1 MRNRTITLEHLS
13 YILIFLLAL
22 GVRVIGLGDMPLADY
37 EADHAVR
44 AFQVSRGEPAEL
56 GTQPGYV
63 LLTGLA
69 FFVLGSS
76 ETTARLWPVLAGSL
90 MILLP
95 FLWRDKLGRKAALV
109 AALGLALDPGLVLL
123 SQVAGGPVMAVS
135 FALLAVSAW
144 FNEWATAAG
153 ILAGLALLSG
163 PAVIAGALG
172 LAIAGGIARLIGLFP
187 AGDGQTPE
195 EGTPSLAGTGM
206 SPARAGLLAAGGTLL
221 LAGTLFLRYPQGLSA
236 FAAALPAY
244 IEGWAVPSGVSVSRL
259 LIPLG
264 TYPLAGV
271 VFGLIAIFRAWV
283 LNGEQASTGR
293 MLSLWLGV
301 SLVLALLYPGRQVAD
316 LVWTLIP
323 LWGLAGLEFSRYL
336 RSEGNDVIPWALAG
350 LVVVMLA
357 SVWTNLGGL
366 AASHAQGQ
374 MLMLRWLV
382 IGGAILLTVLSAV
395 LVGMGWSSEAAR
407 RGLAWGTATALVF
420 GMMANIWGATQREVI
435 ARTELWR
442 PVPGAGDQGLLLQ
455 TLGDLG
461 DWTIG
466 REDSL
471 QIVSLVDAPSLRW
484 VLRELPN
491 VHFQDGLNR
500 DELPEAIIT
509 LQDQAEL
516 SLGSAYRGQ
525 DFVWWVNPNWDV
537 WTGLDWLK
545 WLAFRENTG
554 VQQVG
559 IIVWGR
565 GDLFPSGE
573 VVSETPSEFNLT
585 GNDEGFVPEEE
596 ILDREEPAK

>member
-1 MRNRTITLEHLS
+1 MRIRTITLEHLL
-13 YILIFLLAL
+13 YAFIFLLAL
-22 GVRVIGLGDMPLADY
+22 GVRVVGLDDTPLADY
-37 EADHAVR
+37 EADHALR

-76 ETTARLWPVLAGSL
+76 ETTARLWPVFVGSL
-90 MILLP
+90 MVLLP
-95 FLWRDKLGRKAALV
+95 FLLRDKLGRKAALV

-123 SQVAGGPVMAVS
+123 SKVAGGPVMAVS
-135 FALLAVSAW
+135 FVLLAIANW
-144 FNEWATAAG
+144 INGWTITAG

-172 LAIAGGIARLIGLFP
+172 LAITGGIARLMRLFP
-187 AGDGQTPE
+187 AGDGQMSE
-195 EGTPSLAGTGM
+195 EGTRYPAAIGM

-244 IEGWAVPSGVSVSRL
+244 IEGWAVPSGVPVSRL
-259 LIPLG
+259 LIPMG
-264 TYPLAGV
+264 TYPLAAV
-271 VFGLIAIFRAWV
+271 VFGSIAIFRAWV
-283 LNGEQASTGR
+283 LNSEQASTGR
-293 MLSLWLGV
+293 MMSLWLGI

-316 LVWTLIP
+316 LAWTLVP
-323 LWGLAGLEFSRYL
+323 LWGLAGVEFSRYL
-336 RSEGNDVIPWALAG
+336 RSDGNDVIPWALAG

-357 SVWTNLGGL
+357 SVWTNMGGL
-366 AASHAQGQ
+366 IASNAQGQ

-382 IGGAILLTVLSAV
+382 IGGAILLAVLSSV
-395 LVGMGWSSEAAR
+395 LVGLGWSREIAR
-407 RGLAWGTATALVF
+407 RGLAWGVAIALGY
-420 GMMANIWGATQREVI
+420 GMLANIWGASQRELI
-435 ARTELWR
+435 AHTELWW
-442 PVPGAGDQGLLLQ
+442 PVPGTGYQGLLLQ

-461 DWTIG
+461 DWTVG

-471 QIVSLVDAPSLRW
+471 QVVSLVDTPSLRW
-484 VLRELPN
+484 ALRELPN

-509 LQDQAEL
+509 LQDQADL
-516 SLGSAYRGQ
+516 SLGTAYRGQ
-525 DFVWWVNPNWDV
+525 DFAWWVNPSWDA

-545 WLAFRENTG
+545 WLAFRENTA
-554 VQQVG
+554 VQQLG

-573 VVSETPSEFNLT
+573 VVSEAPSEIDLT

-596 ILDREEPAK
+596 ILDRDEPVK